1 MKKTIMIISAAA
13 ALVACG
19 PKGDPQLGKA
29 SLDKVID
36 AMTIEEKAHLL
47 IGTGMAGSTGDDP
60 VIGMTQSIV
69 PGAAGTTYPIERL
82 GIPAIVLADGPA
94 GLRIN
99 PTREGDDQTYYCTHF
114 PIGTLLASTWNQ
126 ELVESVG
133 QSIGNEVLEY
143 GADVLLAP
151 ALNIHRNPL
160 CGRNFEYYS
169 EDPVVSGKIAAAYIK
184 GVQSNGVGTSVKH
197 FAVNNQETNR
207 MSNDA
212 QVSPRAIREIYLKGF
227 EIAVKDAAP
236 WTVMSSYNYLN
247 GVYTSENPE
256 LLTTVLRDEWGYKGM
271 VMTDWF
277 GGTNTKAQM
286 IAGNDMLQPGRP
298 TQYTDLVELMTSGE
312 IDMAVIDR
320 NVKRILELVLQSPKF
335 KGYEYSNKPDLKAH
349 AEVTRQSATEGM
361 VLLKNDANTLPL
373 SADVKNVA
381 LFGNTSYNFI
391 AGGTG
396 SGNVNRAYTVSLLD
410 GLKNVG
416 YTVDESLKAAYD
428 KHIVAEQKRIDAAVD
443 QNDQFAAFAP
453 KPLPVE
459 MIPSKKQLKDMVAK
473 NDVALI
479 TIGRTSGEFLDRYI
493 ADFTLSEAENQL
505 IKVVCEAFHAAG
517 KKVAVVLNIGGAIET
532 ASWKAMPDAILCAW
546 QAGQEGGNSVADVL
560 KGNASPSGKLTMT
573 FPVNFEDH
581 ASSANFPIDEVANTN
596 IINNVKTSFDRKNVD
611 YTVYEE
617 GIYVGYRWFDTKGI
631 EVSYPFGYGLSYT
644 TFEYSNPVIVPGK
657 KETTVTVDVKN
668 TGNYAGKEVVQLYVT
683 APKGNLDKPAQELKA
698 FTKTA
703 ELQPGETQTVTLVVK
718 NEDLASFDEAQS
730 AWVVDAGTYNFHVGA
745 SSREIKATL
754 AADVKGSVK
763 KANNV
768 LNLQ

>member
-197 FAVNNQETNR
+197 FAVNNQEPNR

-505 IKVVCEAFHAAG
+505 IKEVCEAFHAAG

-745 SSREIKATL
+745 SSRDIKATL

>member
-1 MKKTIMIISAAA
+1 MILSAAA
-13 ALVACG
+13 AIAACG
-19 PKGDPQLGKA
+19 PKTPQLGK
-29 SLDKVID
+29 SSIDKVID

-47 IGTGMAGSTGDDP
+47 IGTGMAGEGGDNP
-60 VIGMTQSIV
+60 VIGMTQNIV

-256 LLTTVLRDEWGYKGM
+256 LLTTVLRDEWGFKGM
-271 VMTDWF
+271 VMTDWY

-298 TQYTDLVELMTSGE
+298 TQYTDLVELMESGE

-320 NVKRILELVLQSPKF
+320 NIKRILELILQSPKF
-335 KGYEYSNKPDLKAH
+335 KGYEYSNKPDLAAH
-349 AEVTRQSATEGM
+349 ADVTRQSATEGM
-361 VLLKNDANTLPL
+361 VLLKNDATLPFA
-373 SADVKNVA
+373 ADVKNVA

-416 YTVDESLKAAYD
+416 YTVDESLKAAYNA
-428 KHIVAEQKRIDAAVD
+428 HIAKEQARIDAAID
-443 QNDQFAAFAP
+443 PNDQFAAFSP

-459 MIPSKKQLKDMVAK
+459 LLPTAKQLKDMVAK

-479 TIGRTSGEFLDRYI
+479 TIGRTSGEFLDRYA
-493 ADFTLSEAENQL
+493 ADFVLSEAENKL
-505 IKVVCEAFHAAG
+505 IKTVCDAFHAAG

-532 ASWKAMPDAILCAW
+532 ASWKTMPDAILCAW

-560 KGNASPSGKLTMT
+560 KGNASPSGKLPMT

-617 GIYVGYRWFDTKGI
+617 GIYVGYRWFDTKGL

-668 TGNYAGKEVVQLYVT
+668 TGSYAGKEVVQLYVT

-745 SSREIKATL
+745 SSRDIKATL

-763 KANNV
+763 KAHNV